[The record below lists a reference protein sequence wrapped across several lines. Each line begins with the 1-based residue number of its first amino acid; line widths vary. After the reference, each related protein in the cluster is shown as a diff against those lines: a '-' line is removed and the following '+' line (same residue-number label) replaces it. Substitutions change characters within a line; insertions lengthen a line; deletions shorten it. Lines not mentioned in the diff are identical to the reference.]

1 MKDSLK
7 KTILSIID
15 ALSDQYWRLGRFIKT
30 DYNRTEKLQQFIKKL
45 PLITKVLAKI
55 NTNLV
60 TTKKIVSV
68 KLKGG
73 LGNQL

>member
-60 TTKKIVSV
+60 STKKIV
-68 KLKGG
+68 
-73 LGNQL
+73 